1 MKKLLLLSAL
11 LIFACSSDDSSD
23 NNDDSNQTFL
33 EKYDG
38 VFWKE
43 IDNEQDFASDY
54 EYWLIFNQNSSYDC
68 ESFESN
74 CNCATP
80 FNWGEEDEEGNSY
93 VISEDSP
100 ERLVVLV
107 TEVDNFQTY
116 QYTISIDAIN
126 NGTRIEVRISDGDS
140 NEVEYY
146 DRVSEQPCN

>member
-11 LIFACSSDDSSD
+11 LIFACSSDD
-23 NNDDSNQTFL
+23 DSNDSNSNQNFL

-43 IDNEQDFASDY
+43 IENEQDFAEDY
-54 EYWLIFNQNSSYDC
+54 DYWVIFNQNSSYDC
-68 ESFESN
+68 ERYEST
-74 CNCATP
+74 CDCSIP
-80 FNWGEEDEEGNSY
+80 FNWGEEDEDGNSY

-107 TEVDNFQTY
+107 TEVGDFETY
-116 QYTISIDAIN
+116 QYTVSIDAIN
-126 NGTRIEVRISDGDS
+126 NSTRIEVRNSEEDS

>member
-1 MKKLLLLSAL
+1 MKKLILLSAL

-23 NNDDSNQTFL
+23 NNDDSNQNFL

-43 IDNEQDFASDY
+43 IDNEQDFAS
-54 EYWLIFNQNSSYDC
+54 EYWIIFNQNSSYDC
-68 ESFESN
+68 ESYASN
-74 CNCATP
+74 CNCSTP

-107 TEVDNFQTY
+107 TEVDDFQTY
-116 QYTISIDAIN
+116 FQYTVSIDAIN
-126 NGTRIEVRISDGDS
+126 NGTRIEVRNSEGDS

>member
-11 LIFACSSDDSSD
+11 LIFACSSDD
-23 NNDDSNQTFL
+23 DSNDSNSNQNFL

-43 IDNEQDFASDY
+43 IENEQDFAEDY
-54 EYWLIFNQNSSYDC
+54 DYWVIFNQNSSYDC
-68 ESFESN
+68 ERYESN
-74 CNCATP
+74 CDCSLP
-80 FNWGEEDEEGNSY
+80 SNWGEEDEDGNSY

-107 TEVDNFQTY
+107 TEVGDFETY
-116 QYTISIDAIN
+116 QYTVSIDAIN
-126 NGTRIEVRISDGDS
+126 NGTRIEVRNSEEDS